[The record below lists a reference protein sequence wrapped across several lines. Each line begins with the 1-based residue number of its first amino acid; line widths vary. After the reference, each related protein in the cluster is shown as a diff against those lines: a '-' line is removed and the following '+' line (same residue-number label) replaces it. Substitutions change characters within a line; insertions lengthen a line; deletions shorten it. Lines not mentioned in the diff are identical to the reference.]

1 MKSFL
6 SRFHAFLH
14 LIKQSDEIFMIIL
27 PMFIG
32 LAGGL
37 GAALLRFLIH
47 LFEKWFWGPWGDSL
61 AWGRTIL
68 VPVAGAFVVGLI
80 IHYFSKEAKGHG
92 VPEVM
97 EAITLK
103 NGVIR
108 PRVVVSKAVASAI
121 TIASGGSVGREGPIV
136 QIGSAIGSTFGQWF
150 KCSRK
155 RMQTLVGCGAAAG
168 IAAAFNAPI
177 AGAMFSVE
185 ILLGDFAVAQFTPI
199 VISSVSATVVSRAFF
214 GNTPAF
220 LVPKYELVHPL
231 ELFPYILLGLLCGLV
246 ALLFIRVLYALEDK
260 FDSLKRP
267 DYIKTALGGL
277 IIGIYGLS
285 FPQVFGVGY
294 EAMNEALQGHMPLIL
309 LFSLIFIKIL
319 ITSVT
324 LGSGSS
330 GGIFAPSLFM
340 GAMTGGFF
348 GHILH
353 RLFPAVTAG
362 PGAYALVAMSAVV
375 GATTHAPITAILIIF
390 EMTNDYK
397 IILPLMIATTIS
409 SLMSTRLSNGSI
421 YTLKL
426 MRRGIHLKQGREI
439 NVLRSLKVSDVMR
452 PDIEI
457 APPDTALKEIVLR
470 FIGSAHSHVY
480 LTNDSGHIFEQIS
493 QEELS
498 TIAPEFEDLRE
509 IVLAADIASPH
520 TVFLHPDDNLDTV
533 MRAFGRFNV
542 SEIPVVAREDPADIR
557 GTIWRIDVISA
568 YNKEILRR
576 DLAGEVSN
584 LMGDFTRSKM
594 VEMRDGLYLLE
605 IEIPHDFISRR
616 LRDLDIRNRFQV
628 EVVMVKRATGKERP
642 KLQTPTAQTIFQPG
656 DVLLILGDKRHVE
669 AFSRV

>member
-1 MKSFL
+1 MTSIRSRCL
-6 SRFHAFLH
+6 SLFNRFR
-14 LIKQSDEIFMIIL
+14 QSDQIFMVVIPI
-27 PMFIG
+27 FIG

-37 GAALLRFLIH
+37 GAAVLRFLIH
-47 LFEKWFWGPWGDSL
+47 LFEKWFWGPWGNSL
-61 AWGRTIL
+61 GWGRTIL
-68 VPVAGAFVVGLI
+68 VPTVGAFFVGLI
-80 IHYFSKEAKGHG
+80 IYYFSREAKGHG

-97 EAITLK
+97 EAISLK

-136 QIGSAIGSTFGQWF
+136 QIGSAIGSSFGQWF
-150 KCSRK
+150 RCSRK

-199 VISSVSATVVSRAFF
+199 VVSSVSATVVSRAFF

-220 LVPKYELVHPL
+220 QVPKYELVHPL
-231 ELFPYILLGLLCGLV
+231 ELIPYALMGLVCGLV
-246 ALLFIRVLYALEDK
+246 ALLFIKALYALEDR
-260 FDSLKRP
+260 FDALNRP
-267 DYIKTALGGL
+267 DYIKTAMGGV
-277 IIGIYGLS
+277 IIGIYGIS

-294 EAMNEALQGHMPLIL
+294 EAMDQALLGHMPVML
-309 LFSLIFIKIL
+309 LLALVFVKIL

-353 RLFPAVTAG
+353 RLLPAVTAG
-362 PGAYALVAMSAVV
+362 PGAYSLVAMSAVV

-390 EMTNDYK
+390 EMTSDYK

-409 SLMSTRLSNGSI
+409 SLMSARLHRGSI

-426 MRRGIHLKQGREI
+426 MKRGIHLEQGREI
-439 NVLRSLKVSDVMR
+439 NVLRSLKVADVMR
-452 PDIEI
+452 NDIEI
-457 APPDTALKEIVLR
+457 APPQSSLNEIVHR
-470 FIGSAHSHVY
+470 FIGSGHSHIY
-480 LTNDSGHIFEQIS
+480 LTDSEGRINEQIS

-498 TIAPEFEDLRE
+498 TIAPDFEHLRDL
-509 IVLAADIASPH
+509 VVAADIASPQP
-520 TVFLHPDDNLDTV
+520 VLLHPDDNLDTV
-533 MRAFGRFNV
+533 MRAFGQHNV
-542 SEIPVVAREDPADIR
+542 SEIPVVARDNHADIR
-557 GTIWRIDVISA
+557 GSIWRIDVISA

-576 DLAGEVSN
+576 DLAGGLSN
-584 LMGDFTRSKM
+584 FMGDFTRLNI
-594 VEMRDGLYLLE
+594 VEMRDGLFMLE
-605 IEIPHDFISRR
+605 IVAPRAFVGHRI
-616 LRDLDIRNRFQV
+616 RDLDIRNRHQV
-628 EVVMVKRATGKERP
+628 EVVMIKRTGAQNRTR
-642 KLQTPTAQTIFQPG
+642 LFTPSAGTELRKD
-656 DVLLILGDKRHVE
+656 DVLLILGDRKSVE
-669 AFSRV
+669 AFSRL